1 MRLFAKSLESWLHPS
16 DAFVLLYG
24 AHQYSFWLDRETHQD
39 QRFSVIG
46 GANAELRASSNQ
58 EMSQQLVSLATDNS
72 LDLPFEFRP
81 GLVGALGFESHHDAL
96 LLIDRAIV
104 FDHDARTVWFIG
116 AFEDEDA
123 FDHWRSAALLR
134 FALVGGQQA
143 QYRDIHSGGEVWAP
157 TLRHSAE
164 SYVELIK
171 QAQHYI
177 ELGDV
182 YQLCLTNEIQITS
195 SVDPLMTFLR
205 LREQNPAPY
214 AAFLRIGD
222 RSVVCASPEQFLHA
236 TSEGS
241 ISSKPIK
248 GTRRRGSNPQEDQLI
263 AAELAGNE
271 KERAENLMIVDLMR
285 NDFGRVCQ
293 VGSVEV
299 PKLFEVETYATV
311 HQLVSTITGKLNVE
325 ATIFDAI
332 DAAFPGGSMTG
343 APKHRAIELVKQLE
357 SGERGIYSGAIGF
370 IGSDG
375 SAELGM
381 VIRSLVFQGD
391 QVRIGVGGGIT
402 IDSDPEAEL
411 EETKLK
417 AKALLR
423 ALGADDPWGATAGA

>member
-1 MRLFAKSLESWLHPS
+1 
-16 DAFVLLYG
+16 
-24 AHQYSFWLDRETHQD
+24 
-39 QRFSVIG
+39 
-46 GANAELRASSNQ
+46 
-58 EMSQQLVSLATDNS
+58 
-72 LDLPFEFRP
+72 
-81 GLVGALGFESHHDAL
+81 
-96 LLIDRAIV
+96 
-104 FDHDARTVWFIG
+104 
-116 AFEDEDA
+116 
-123 FDHWRSAALLR
+123 
-134 FALVGGQQA
+134 
-143 QYRDIHSGGEVWAP
+143 
-157 TLRHSAE
+157 
-164 SYVELIK
+164 
-171 QAQHYI
+171 
-177 ELGDV
+177 
-182 YQLCLTNEIQITS
+182 
-195 SVDPLMTFLR
+195 
-205 LREQNPAPY
+205 
-214 AAFLRIGD
+214 
-222 RSVVCASPEQFLHA
+222 
-236 TSEGS
+236 
-241 ISSKPIK
+241 
-248 GTRRRGSNPQEDQLI
+248 
-263 AAELAGNE
+263 
-271 KERAENLMIVDLMR
+271 MIVDLMR

-325 ATIFDAI
+325 VTIFDAI